1 MKTVIP
7 ARMMLRVSMVTVM
20 VTVGTLLLA
29 TAFPAD
35 ASFTQFKI
43 LERRG
48 DLVVLSHDVGNQA
61 APYLYVEGD
70 PRRHAEHPTT
80 IYYRIDLS
88 EPPPGISV
96 DDMEAAIESAVDTFN
111 AVTCG
116 RNVQLVR
123 LPSAPGEDLGAA
135 QHALGWGGQADD
147 FAADITFAGWVPQG
161 FFDEIGFGP
170 SNGLAVPVAFDADG
184 QSLVWGLD
192 VFDPSREFSDVD
204 ANGKIDL
211 YATEIY
217 FNADSNYVLDDPERA
232 NTLFYID
239 LESIVL
245 HELGHGLGMD
255 HFGRSEVILDED
267 FNFVDLVVNPNSVSL
282 MNTANYFQTREL
294 SGSDIASF
302 CGIYASWGVGR
313 NRN

>member
-1 MKTVIP
+1 MQTVIP
-7 ARMMLRVSMVTVM
+7 ARLMLI
-20 VTVGTLLLA
+20 VGVASASLLLLA
-29 TAFPAD
+29 TALPAD

-70 PRRHAEHPTT
+70 PRRHAEDPTT

-88 EPPPGISV
+88 EPPPDISV
-96 DDMEAAIESAVDTFN
+96 ADTEAAIESAVDTFN

-116 RNVQLVR
+116 RNLQLVR

-135 QHALGWGGQADD
+135 QRALGWGGQGDD
-147 FAADITFAGWVPQG
+147 FEADITFAGWVPQG
-161 FFDEIGFGP
+161 FFDDIGFGP
-170 SNGLAVPVAFDADG
+170 ANALAVPVAFDVDG

-217 FNADSNYVLDDPERA
+217 FNADSNYVLDDPELA
-232 NTLFYID
+232 NTLFSID
-239 LESIVL
+239 VESIVL

-267 FNFVDLVVNPNSVSL
+267 GNFVDLVVNRNSVPL
-282 MNTANYFQTREL
+282 MNTSNYFQTREL
-294 SGSDIASF
+294 SGSDVASF
-302 CGIYASWGVGR
+302 CGIYANWGRGR
-313 NRN
+313 NGD